1 MKTIEE
7 KIDEC
12 VAPIVEEHAECRWC
26 DAGEL
31 EEMLKKA
38 FEAGA
43 RAVQEWIPC
52 SRPPKDHQVVLLQL
66 GGEMGEEQS
75 WGIISV
81 TAYRESGKW
90 YYALFGEEID
100 AYYELEDWRPIEYK

>member
-1 MKTIEE
+1 MKTIKEQAQE
-7 KIDEC
+7 YVHENFFQDTIWRQETQ
-12 VAPIVEEHAECRWC
+12 
-26 DAGEL
+26 DA
-31 EEMLKKA
+31 
-38 FEAGA
+38 FIAGA

-52 SRPPKDHQVVLLQL
+52 SRPPKDHQVVLLKL

>member
-7 KIDEC
+7 KAKEYGGGLTITRETQKTVTREDFEQ
-12 VAPIVEEHAECRWC
+12 
-26 DAGEL
+26 
-31 EEMLKKA
+31 A
-38 FEAGA
+38 FLAGA

-52 SRPPKDHQVVLLQL
+52 SRPPKDHQVVLLKL

-100 AYYELEDWRPIEYK
+100 AHYKLKDWRPIECK